1 MGETVIL
8 ATEVPELAASVAPD
22 ISPILEKLDTLINI
36 NMSMYA
42 WIALFIT
49 LLVGGF
55 VIYIMLKPLIY
66 FLH

>member
-1 MGETVIL
+1 MENDII
-8 ATEVPELAASVAPD
+8 TEVSNSVD
-22 ISPILEKLDTLINI
+22 LTIVIEKLDQLINI
-36 NMSMYA
+36 NMSIYA
-42 WIALFIT
+42 WLALFIT